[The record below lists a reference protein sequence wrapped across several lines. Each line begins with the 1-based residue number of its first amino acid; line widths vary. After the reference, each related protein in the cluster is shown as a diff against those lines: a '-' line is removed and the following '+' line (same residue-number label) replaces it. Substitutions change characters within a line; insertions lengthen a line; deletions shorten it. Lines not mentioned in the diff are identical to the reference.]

1 MFHLHRLFALLKS
14 NFTWRMP
21 LLYKFVN
28 NLTATGVSILF
39 LKLRPS
45 SNLKRKII
53 LDQLHMIEALIIQF
67 KYNNKYNRLIIQDTH
82 INFFFLFLFS
92 FQTSANLYV
101 FAIYRYTGSWYI
113 FRCIYK
119 LCAYRKQMSKGTKII
134 DRFFREYEN
143 HYRSVPRQQ
152 LYCIVGER
160 TGWHFKC
167 SLLLMFAAMFVTMRA
182 RVCACICRGMRSLRD
197 VNRQEYRMC
206 ASSCQQDE
214 RSLD

>member
-1 MFHLHRLFALLKS
+1 
-14 NFTWRMP
+14 MP
-21 LLYKFVN
+21 LLYKFIN
-28 NLTATGVSILF
+28 NYGYRCLDIFFKAKIFKFQKKDFFIQLYSIT
-39 LKLRPS
+39 K
-45 SNLKRKII
+45 
-53 LDQLHMIEALIIQF
+53 ALIIQF

-82 INFFFLFLFS
+82 ANFFFFFHRFKPQRIYICDIVDNKFMIYISMYVQALCVSQVNVKGNKNYRQILF
-92 FQTSANLYV
+92 AD
-101 FAIYRYTGSWYI
+101 
-113 FRCIYK
+113 
-119 LCAYRKQMSKGTKII
+119 TKIT
-134 DRFFREYEN
+134 

-182 RVCACICRGMRSLRD
+182 RVCLCRGMRSLRD
-197 VNRQEYRMC
+197 VNRQKYRMC